1 MKKKDMV
8 VHMKF
13 YRYFNAGDKGVK
25 MWGNAEL
32 TSDEVREDIK
42 NSTNNR
48 HFYLPVYQHR
58 GMGYL
63 PMYSPCKGIGTI
75 EELEEFLR
83 PKQKTFVW
91 DDEQWKL
98 KIHTPEEL
106 LDFYETLMDR
116 NGETNRFVQ
125 NIENIKKSTS
135 QYDVPVLKELSD
147 CVDKDSSA
155 YRFGVYQGQLMYF
168 QMEEIEK
175 RGGILI
181 SKNLEYRFL
190 RGPVELFPNSYVH
203 NCWDYPEEALGIV
216 KDNDEYEEER
226 E

>member
-1 MKKKDMV
+1 MKQKDMV

-13 YRYFNAGDKGVK
+13 YRYFNAGEKGVK

-32 TSDEVREDIK
+32 TPDEVREDIK

-58 GMGYL
+58 GIGYL
-63 PMYSPCKGIGTI
+63 PMYSPCKGISTI
-75 EELEEFLR
+75 KELEEFLH

-91 DDEQWKL
+91 DNDEWKL

-106 LDFYETLMDR
+106 LDFYETLTDNNR
-116 NGETNRFVQ
+116 ETNRFVQ
-125 NIENIKKSTS
+125 NIENIKKSTG
-135 QYDVPVLKELSD
+135 QYDVPTLAELSGF
-147 CVDKDSSA
+147 VDKDSSA
-155 YRFGVYQGQLMYF
+155 YRIGTFQGHLMFF
-168 QMEEIEK
+168 QIEEIEK

-181 SKNLEYRFL
+181 SENLEYRFL
-190 RGPVELFPNSYVH
+190 RGPVESFKIQYQVDGFDFPKEI
-203 NCWDYPEEALGIV
+203 PEELQF
-216 KDNDEYEEER
+216 YEDIDR